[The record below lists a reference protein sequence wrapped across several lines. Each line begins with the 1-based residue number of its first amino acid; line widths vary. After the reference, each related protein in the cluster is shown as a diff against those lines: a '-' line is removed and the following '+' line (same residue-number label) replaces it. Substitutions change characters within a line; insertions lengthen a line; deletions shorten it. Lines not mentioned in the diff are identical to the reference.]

1 LSKLSYYMSYPSF
14 SSITNSDKLH
24 LTFFLLIMFS
34 CSYCI
39 LAYSDSSNYIL
50 IKTPKEGISSLRGI
64 IVFIPYTCEHGVD
77 LVDVFNAL

>member
-1 LSKLSYYMSYPSF
+1 
-14 SSITNSDKLH
+14 
-24 LTFFLLIMFS
+24 LIMFS
-34 CSYCI
+34 YLYCI

-50 IKTPKEGISSLRGI
+50 IKTPKEGISTLRGI